1 MNRQTFAE
9 VVVELKSRQV
19 DRSFHYQVPEQLKP
33 LLQPGHRVLVPFGP
47 RKVTGFV
54 VVTDA
59 CPDPDLKDIKAI
71 LDLMDE
77 EPLLNQDQ
85 IDLARWLAGYYACPL
100 IHALL
105 AVAGPGLQVRGARK
119 VRGYWPEPAHRDWVE
134 VIKELAN
141 KAPKRSRVLNAAVV
155 TPGLSRR
162 DLAAAGGATPAVVD
176 ALVKAGY
183 LTARTWEERRNPY
196 SRTGL
201 VNELPLL
208 TEEQGSS
215 EKEVCQALD
224 EGRQEVF
231 LLHGV
236 TGSGKTEVYLRCVAR
251 ALVLGRQALVLV
263 PEISL
268 TAQMVNWFKGRFG
281 ERVAVLHS
289 RLSPGEKYDEW
300 KRIQSGQAPVVLGA
314 RSAVFAPLA
323 NLGLLIIDEEHEFSY
338 KQEESPRYH
347 ARAVALYLVRR
358 HRAILILG
366 SATPS
371 LESGSRVLS
380 GGPYRCLSMKH
391 RIDRRSMPAVHVVDM
406 RQESRLGNRG
416 PFSALLLQKMEHC
429 LSSGWQVLLFLNRR
443 GFNTLVVC
451 RECGMVLKCPHC
463 DISLTYHSNSRVL
476 CHYCRYSVMAPGM
489 CPSCRSLHLGYLG
502 MGTQKIEQQVQ
513 EFFPSARVLR
523 MDADTTTRK
532 GSHEIILQA
541 FKDGGADILIG
552 TQMVAKGLDLKRVTL
567 VGVVAADLALH
578 MPDFRAA
585 ERTFQILTQVAGR
598 SGRGQHP
605 GEVVVQTYCPGHYA
619 VQAAAGHDYV
629 SFFRR
634 EMEVRRELYYPP
646 FSRMARFIV
655 AGPGEEDVEAGSLV
669 IREVLA
675 ELSGVSSGEKP
686 VSIIG
691 PAPAP
696 LSRVRGKYRWHLVL
710 WGRGPEVHRLIR
722 NAVTVLET
730 RWRSKKANWTVDI
743 DPQSMM

>member
-1 MNRQTFAE
+1 MNRRTLAE
-9 VVVELKSRQV
+9 VVVELKTRQV
-19 DRSFHYQVPEQLKP
+19 DRPFHYAVPEQLQP
-33 LLQPGHRVLVPFGP
+33 MLQLGHRVLVPFGS
-47 RKVTGFV
+47 RRLTGFV
-54 VVTDA
+54 VAVDVR
-59 CPDPDLKDIKAI
+59 PDPSIKDVKAI
-71 LDLMDE
+71 HELMDE

-85 IDLARWLAGYYACPL
+85 INLARWLAGYYACPL

-119 VRGYWPEPAHRDWVE
+119 VRGYWPAPAHRDWVG
-134 VIKELAN
+134 VIETLTL
-141 KAPKRSRVLNAAVV
+141 KAPKRAQVLNAAVA

-162 DLAAAGGATPAVVD
+162 DLATAGGATPAVVD

-196 SRTGL
+196 PRAGL
-201 VNELPLL
+201 INDLPLL
-208 TEEQGSS
+208 TEEQ
-215 EKEVCQALD
+215 EHCVKEVYLALD
-224 EGRQEVF
+224 EDRQKVF

-251 ALVLGRQALVLV
+251 ALALGRQALVLV

-268 TAQMVNWFKGRFG
+268 TTQMVNWFKGRFG
-281 ERVAVLHS
+281 EGVAVLHS

-314 RSAVFAPLA
+314 RSAVFAPLV
-323 NLGLLIIDEEHEFSY
+323 NLGLLIIDEEHETSY

-347 ARAVALYLVRR
+347 ARAVALYLARR
-358 HRAILILG
+358 HGATLILG
-366 SATPS
+366 SATPA
-371 LESGSRVLS
+371 LESGSRALS

-391 RIDRRSMPAVHVVDM
+391 RIDQRSMPTVQVVDM
-406 RQESRLGNRG
+406 REESRSGNRG
-416 PFSALLLQKMEHC
+416 LFSTTLLQKMETR
-429 LSSGWQVLLFLNRR
+429 LDRGEQVLLFLNRR

-463 DISLTYHSNSRVL
+463 DISLTYHSNGRVL
-476 CHYCRYSVMAPGM
+476 CHYCRYSVLAPAR
-489 CPSCRSLHLGYLG
+489 CSSCRGLHLGYLG
-502 MGTQKIEQQVQ
+502 TGTQKIEQQVQ
-513 EFFPSARVLR
+513 EYFPLARILR

-532 GSHEIILQA
+532 GSHEVILQT
-541 FKDGGADILIG
+541 FKGGEADILIG
-552 TQMVAKGLDLKRVTL
+552 TQMVAKGLDFQGVTL

-619 VQAAAGHDYV
+619 VRAAADHDYAA
-629 SFFRR
+629 FFRR
-634 EMEVRRELYYPP
+634 EMEVRQELNYPP

-655 AGPGEEDVEAGSLV
+655 SGPGEEEVESGSRV
-669 IREVLA
+669 IREVFN
-675 ELSGVSSGEKP
+675 ELSGISSGEKL
-686 VSIIG
+686 VNIIG

-696 LSRVRGKYRWHLVL
+696 MSRVRGKYRYHLVL
-710 WGRGPEVHRLIR
+710 WGRGLDVHRLVHS
-722 NAVTVLET
+722 AVALLET
-730 RWRSKKANWTVDI
+730 RWRSKKTNWTVDI
-743 DPQSMM
+743 DPQSIM